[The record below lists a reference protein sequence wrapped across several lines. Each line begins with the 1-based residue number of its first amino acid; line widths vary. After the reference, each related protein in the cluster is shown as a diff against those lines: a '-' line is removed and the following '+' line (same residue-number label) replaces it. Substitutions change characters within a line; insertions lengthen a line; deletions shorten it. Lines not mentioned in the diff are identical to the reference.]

1 MRNYGRGSQ
10 AVFWRSVTLL
20 AAEATSQHQY
30 GLPWVFFNQRSK
42 RRESLSATCII
53 EPMSEGYQQGLDQQ
67 SLAEAC
73 RTLAA
78 TDPVLS
84 ELLTENG
91 TPPLWQ
97 RDASMRSLVYIV
109 IEQKISLI
117 SAKAVMQRV
126 DKLCPVWSA
135 EALLAVPADALHS
148 AGLTLRK
155 VEYCHGIAESIK
167 TGMLNLEQLH
177 TLPDNDV
184 MAALLK
190 VRGIGPWTAG
200 VYLLMAMCRPDVWPS
215 GDRALAVGVQEAWQL
230 AEVPEYAT
238 LDQRAAAWQPYRAAA
253 ARIIWHAYLSRR
265 S

>member
-1 MRNYGRGSQ
+1 MDAAVRRFSGVALPCLLLKQHRNTRV
-10 AVFWRSVTLL
+10 AC
-20 AAEATSQHQY
+20 H
-30 GLPWVFFNQRSK
+30 WVFFNQRSK

-117 SAKAVMQRV
+117 SAKAVMQSFLINCVRSGQR
-126 DKLCPVWSA
+126 KLCWLFRLMP
-135 EALLAVPADALHS
+135 
-148 AGLTLRK
+148 
-155 VEYCHGIAESIK
+155 CI
-167 TGMLNLEQLH
+167 
-177 TLPDNDV
+177 LP
-184 MAALLK
+184 
-190 VRGIGPWTAG
+190 G
-200 VYLLMAMCRPDVWPS
+200 
-215 GDRALAVGVQEAWQL
+215 
-230 AEVPEYAT
+230 
-238 LDQRAAAWQPYRAAA
+238 
-253 ARIIWHAYLSRR
+253 
-265 S
+265 